1 MCWKLNN
8 VVTQGP
14 EMVSYHRISYI
25 LPSYHRHN
33 LQTACSGTQHPGSSD
48 RDGGDTAARGNA
60 KKHTPDFQLSRMADS
75 PEDAADPL
83 WKLAEE
89 SVKHR

>member
-1 MCWKLNN
+1 MTWSLEGQRWCF
-8 VVTQGP
+8 
-14 EMVSYHRISYI
+14 VSYHRD
-25 LPSYHRHN
+25 N
-33 LQTACSGTQHPGSSD
+33 LQTACSSTHHLGSSD
-48 RDGGDTAARGNA
+48 RDRGDTVARGNA
-60 KKHTPDFQLSRMADS
+60 KKHTPDFQLSCMADS